1 MYDAN
6 RNEETKRAEQNLYRA
21 AFSGLHASA
30 KLKREAFYM
39 KNSGTKRIRVGRMA
53 FTCML
58 LAALLC
64 MMSAISYA
72 ATDGETANP
81 VTAVKIY
88 IDGKDVSGQMQKQ
101 EDGSYILKYGSE
113 EEGERAEV
121 WIAAGAEEAPGEDAA
136 GGLEFNIYSEYEED
150 DD

>member
-1 MYDAN
+1 
-6 RNEETKRAEQNLYRA
+6 
-21 AFSGLHASA
+21 
-30 KLKREAFYM
+30 M

-72 ATDGETANP
+72 TTDGETANP

-88 IDGKDVSGQMQKQ
+88 IDGKNVSGQMQKQ
-101 EDGSYILKYGSE
+101 EKNTFHT
-113 EEGERAEV
+113 V
-121 WIAAGAEEAPGEDAA
+121 
-136 GGLEFNIYSEYEED
+136 
-150 DD
+150 